1 MGTSVTRVNVNRG
14 ISQSFIIRPMIG
26 ERLYRLLNHQG
37 WVKILITVSKR
48 ISCWHALESSI
59 IFNIIFCL
67 EIPHLRNRNISF
79 LKCLSDSSTILT
91 LVSNLGPGWINIG
104 EAYLYVPLSIFRK
117 FTPGAMINF
126 KDQTKRRFLENN
138 RHCLLRHMPIEYQKL
153 FFFGRHNL
161 GNLFEQLEKLAF
173 MGLITFENIQKR
185 QKEQGFTDRTFE
197 LLLANR
203 TVLGNEK

>member
-1 MGTSVTRVNVNRG
+1 MVSRRRSRKKTKRDLLFET
-14 ISQSFIIRPMIG
+14 MICSSS
-26 ERLYRLLNHQG
+26 NF
-37 WVKILITVSKR
+37 SSR
-48 ISCWHALESSI
+48 IS
-59 IFNIIFCL
+59 
-67 EIPHLRNRNISF
+67 
-79 LKCLSDSSTILT
+79 T
-91 LVSNLGPGWINIG
+91 LASNLGPGWINIG

-185 QKEQGFTDRTFE
+185 QKEQRFTDEGPTCLYR
-197 LLLANR
+197 
-203 TVLGNEK
+203 G

>member
-1 MGTSVTRVNVNRG
+1 MFRREDGV
-14 ISQSFIIRPMIG
+14 
-26 ERLYRLLNHQG
+26 L
-37 WVKILITVSKR
+37 
-48 ISCWHALESSI
+48 
-59 IFNIIFCL
+59 L
-67 EIPHLRNRNISF
+67 EILRDFLFEIMILSFSNYSSPIS
-79 LKCLSDSSTILT
+79 T

-185 QKEQGFTDRTFE
+185 QKEQGFTDLRT
-197 LLLANR
+197 NPY
-203 TVLGNEK
+203 TV

>member
-1 MGTSVTRVNVNRG
+1 M
-14 ISQSFIIRPMIG
+14 ILSFSN
-26 ERLYRLLNHQG
+26 Y
-37 WVKILITVSKR
+37 
-48 ISCWHALESSI
+48 
-59 IFNIIFCL
+59 
-67 EIPHLRNRNISF
+67 
-79 LKCLSDSSTILT
+79 SSTIST
-91 LVSNLGPGWINIG
+91 LSSNLGPGWINIG

-185 QKEQGFTDRTFE
+185 QKEQGFTD
-197 LLLANR
+197 
-203 TVLGNEK
+203 

>member
-1 MGTSVTRVNVNRG
+1 M
-14 ISQSFIIRPMIG
+14 
-26 ERLYRLLNHQG
+26 
-37 WVKILITVSKR
+37 VSR
-48 ISCWHALESSI
+48 FSPRSS
-59 IFNIIFCL
+59 
-67 EIPHLRNRNISF
+67 LRNHDISF
-79 LKCLSDSSTILT
+79 LELFTISTR
-91 LVSNLGPGWINIG
+91 VSNLGPGWINIG

-185 QKEQGFTDRTFE
+185 QKEQGFTDSE
-197 LLLANR
+197 R
-203 TVLGNEK
+203 TVSNKIERRLFCMVRRTLIRK